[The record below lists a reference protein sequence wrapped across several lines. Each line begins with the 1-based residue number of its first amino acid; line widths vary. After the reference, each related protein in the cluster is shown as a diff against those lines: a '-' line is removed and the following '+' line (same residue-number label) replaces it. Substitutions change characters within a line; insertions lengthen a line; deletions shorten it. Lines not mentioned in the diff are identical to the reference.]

1 MGYTIPEGVDTMLD
15 VVGVGW
21 PNVDEDAYR
30 DMADTLREFAD
41 DADDDGHTAHGH
53 IQRLLS
59 TGRSESL

>member
-1 MGYTIPEGVDTMLD
+1 MDTMFD

-41 DADDDGHTAHGH
+41 DAG
-53 IQRLLS
+53 
-59 TGRSESL
+59 GRRVRHSSADPAAAVLGSE